1 MSATYVIHENSAKWG
16 ESKDILI
23 VTMTETIVRECKIL
37 RNDPDPQFQAM
48 FQDTES
54 GLYGDIAEYT
64 PEPPPV
70 PPAVDHGGTI
80 VEGVTAT
87 QEILPP
93 APPASTP
100 QPVYIQES
108 DESIVYVNDVRAT
121 KIELW
126 RVRATLRTLPAGESF
141 VEYVTNEAIEIRNEA
156 GDVVPANQLTALDQI
171 NSSVRMSGDPMLQ
184 EFWNAGNF
192 VYDISPNFTSM
203 TQLVGLTDE
212 QVKGLIAYALN
223 LKV

>member
-23 VTMTETIVRECKIL
+23 VTMTETIVRECKIM

-70 PPAVDHGGTI
+70 PPVVDQGGTI
-80 VEGVTAT
+80 VEGVAPT
-87 QEILPP
+87 QETPTAPTVPP
-93 APPASTP
+93 V
-100 QPVYIQES
+100 QPIYIQET
-108 DESIVYVNDVRAT
+108 DESIVYVNGVRAT

-126 RVRATLRTLPAGESF
+126 RVRAALRTLPAGESF
-141 VEYVTNEAIEIRNEA
+141 VEYVTNEAIEIRNEV
-156 GDVVPANQLTALDQI
+156 GDIVPVNQLTALDQI
-171 NSSVRMSGDPMLQ
+171 NSFVRMSGDPMLQ

-203 TQLVGLTDE
+203 TQLMGLTDE